1 MGAPRGEKSF
11 SFPPQL
17 TMSGPSPDKL
27 IAVPVSGN
35 PWAMVHNKAMFQA
48 AGINKVP
55 TTWSDFIAAAKEM
68 TNGTDQWG
76 TAMAPADGFDPWHK
90 IWLFVTQL
98 GGNLMDSTG
107 KKGLLDSD
115 ASLEACA
122 FWLDWMAKYEI
133 AAGRDAACKGADE
146 VRAFATGK
154 IGFAVM
160 TGPGGMGTW
169 DNSPVAGQYEYTL
182 GPTIPYGLS
191 SLPSGGKAAQG
202 FVSGQYYTLFKYS
215 KNQQL
220 ALNLLKVVFSPEIQ
234 YQYFKLRK
242 QQPVVLSTFDKYP

>member
-1 MGAPRGEKSF
+1 MGSPAGGKNISSR
-11 SFPPQL
+11 PQL

-35 PWAMVHNKAMFQA
+35 PWAMVQNKAMFQA

-122 FWLDWMAKYEI
+122 FWLDWIAKYNI
-133 AAGRDAACKGADE
+133 AARQGAAFKCADE

-154 IGFAVM
+154 LGFSVM
-160 TGPGGMGTW
+160 KGPGGIG
-169 DNSPVAGQYEYTL
+169 TL
-182 GPTIPYGLS
+182 GKS
-191 SLPSGGKAAQG
+191 SVMG
-202 FVSGQYYTLFKYS
+202 
-215 KNQQL
+215 
-220 ALNLLKVVFSPEIQ
+220 
-234 YQYFKLRK
+234 
-242 QQPVVLSTFDKYP
+242 PV